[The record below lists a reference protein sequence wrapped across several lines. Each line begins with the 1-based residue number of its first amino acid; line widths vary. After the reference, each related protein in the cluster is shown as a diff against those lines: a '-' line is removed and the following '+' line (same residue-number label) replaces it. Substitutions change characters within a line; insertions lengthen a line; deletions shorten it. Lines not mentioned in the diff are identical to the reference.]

1 MRIGILTGGGDCPG
15 LNAVI
20 RAVVLR
26 AVRDYGWQVTGFRD
40 GWRGVLED
48 HRVELEPAGVRGI
61 LARGGTIL
69 GSSRVNPDTLRA
81 SIDTIRSVLASNRID
96 ALIPVGGEGTL
107 QAAHW
112 LSSHDIPVVGV
123 PKTID
128 NDIDCTDVTFGFDT
142 AVEIATDAIDR
153 LHTTA
158 ESHQRVMVV
167 EVMGRHTGWIA
178 LHSALAAGAHQVL
191 TPETPFDLDQVC
203 TGLRRRFDAG
213 DNFAVLVAAEGATP
227 APGTMPFDE
236 GYIDQ
241 FGHRRF
247 AGIARVTASLPGSG
261 LPWLTGIAGVAVMTV
276 LTETDVLGGVRPGY
290 HLARRPDDAHLRVWE
305 IAGAA
310 HADAY
315 TINAG
320 FVDTG
325 LLPIDE
331 LAAGFASH
339 VAVGDPHD
347 PATLVGP
354 LVAERQRT
362 RVLGLLDRAV
372 QDGVTVATGGG
383 RPASQ
388 ATGWYVE
395 PTILA
400 GVDNGMQ
407 IAQEEI
413 FGPVLALIAYDT
425 EDDAVRIA
433 NDSHYGLS
441 GGVWSGDAD
450 HAVAVAKRVR
460 TGSIAV
466 NGVYPPFPFVPFG
479 GFKESGLGRELGP
492 EGLTQFLEPRSI
504 GLPAGAKG
512 MG

>member
-1 MRIGILTGGGDCPG
+1 MPSWHLPVTAGSRDGRRDDQVRIGILTGGGDCPG

-26 AVRDYGWQVTGFRD
+26 AVRDHGWQVTGFRD

-48 HRVELEPAGVRGI
+48 HHVELEPARVRGI

-81 SIDTIRSVLASNRID
+81 SIDTIRSVLASNGID

-191 TPETPFDLDQVC
+191 TPETPFDIEQVC
-203 TGLRRRFDAG
+203 AGLRRRFDEG

-247 AGIARVTASLPGSG
+247 AGIARQLQAEIGRRLDREVT
-261 LPWLTGIAGVAVMTV
+261 TTV
-276 LTETDVLGGVRPGY
+276 LGHLQRGGTPTAYDRVLASRLGGRAVEAIRNGKY
-290 HLARRPDDAHLRVWE
+290 GTMSALRGTQV
-305 IAGAA
+305 
-310 HADAY
+310 
-315 TINAG
+315 
-320 FVDTG
+320 
-325 LLPIDE
+325 E
-331 LAAGFASH
+331 L
-339 VAVGDPHD
+339 V
-347 PATLVGP
+347 P
-354 LVAERQRT
+354 LV
-362 RVLGLLDRAV
+362 
-372 QDGVTVATGGG
+372 
-383 RPASQ
+383 
-388 ATGWYVE
+388 
-395 PTILA
+395 
-400 GVDNGMQ
+400 
-407 IAQEEI
+407 
-413 FGPVLALIAYDT
+413 
-425 EDDAVRIA
+425 DAVARLKTVPGDTCA
-433 NDSHYGLS
+433 ELS
-441 GGVWSGDAD
+441 A
-450 HAVAVAKRVR
+450 
-460 TGSIAV
+460 
-466 NGVYPPFPFVPFG
+466 
-479 GFKESGLGRELGP
+479 LL
-492 EGLTQFLEPRSI
+492 
-504 GLPAGAKG
+504 
-512 MG
+512 